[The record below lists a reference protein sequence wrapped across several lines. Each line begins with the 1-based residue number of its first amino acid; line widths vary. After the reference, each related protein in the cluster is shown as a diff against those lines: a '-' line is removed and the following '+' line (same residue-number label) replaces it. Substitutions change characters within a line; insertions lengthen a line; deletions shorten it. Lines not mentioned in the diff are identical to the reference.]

1 MHNKQHDKR
10 IPTYGKIKKQI
21 INTLNGEK
29 IYPSL
34 YNLTTFFNFKYN
46 EAKKNFLGVE
56 CFLISRLEDQ
66 VWVTQKDEI
75 TIKEFPIIQE
85 RQYADEEEQVWPA
98 AIKTIT
104 NSCKHTDITEQEED
118 EFTNHL
124 KYMST
129 H

>member
-46 EAKKNFLGVE
+46 EQSKEEFFWGGMLLNQAIRRSG
-56 CFLISRLEDQ
+56 ISYTKRRNHH
-66 VWVTQKDEI
+66 KGI
-75 TIKEFPIIQE
+75 PNYPGK
-85 RQYADEEEQVWPA
+85 A
-98 AIKTIT
+98 ACRRRRASLTSS
-104 NSCKHTDITEQEED
+104 NQD
-118 EFTNHL
+118 N
-124 KYMST
+124 Y
-129 H
+129 

>member
-10 IPTYGKIKKQI
+10 ITTYGKIKKQI

-46 EAKKNFLGVE
+46 EQSKEEFFGVE
-56 CFLISRLEDQ
+56 CFLISRLEDR

-85 RQYADEEEQVWPA
+85 RQHAD
-98 AIKTIT
+98 K
-104 NSCKHTDITEQEED
+104 
-118 EFTNHL
+118 
-124 KYMST
+124 
-129 H
+129 